1 MDQIPMY
8 KPTEIEP
15 KWQARWEAD
24 GIYHA
29 DIDPRKRNSMRLPC
43 CLIPPVIFI
52 SVTGIR

>member
-8 KPTEIEP
+8 NPTEIEP

-29 DIDPRKRNSMRLPC
+29 DID
-43 CLIPPVIFI
+43 
-52 SVTGIR
+52 SVEEKILCTDHAAVHIR